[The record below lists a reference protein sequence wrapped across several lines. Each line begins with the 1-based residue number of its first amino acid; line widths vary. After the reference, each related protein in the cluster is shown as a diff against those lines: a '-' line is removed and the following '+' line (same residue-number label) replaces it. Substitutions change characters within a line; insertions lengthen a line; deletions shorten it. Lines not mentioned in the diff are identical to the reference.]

1 MNKLFPALKLI
12 GLICLT
18 TAMLWLKSWFLISIF
33 LALTIT
39 TIFFLKTN
47 KHLGQRI
54 YALIFISICIVLFQL
69 LFNFQVDLTMRLI
82 LGIVNAEKIM
92 ALSLLVLIYSATTS
106 FSELSALFAFLPSNI
121 SLMLTLAF
129 SLLVVMTDEIK
140 KIALVQSARGLNT
153 KSLNP
158 KKSIVPLIIPL
169 LHRSFM
175 RAEKIAVVLQ
185 AKGYDYQK
193 EILNFEF

>member
-33 LALTIT
+33 LVLTIT

-54 YALIFISICIVLFQL
+54 YALVFISICIVLFQL
-69 LFNFQVDLTMRLI
+69 LFNFQADLTTRLT
-82 LGIVNAEKIM
+82 LGIINAEKIM
-92 ALSLLVLIYSATTS
+92 ALSLLVLVYSATTS
-106 FSELSALFAFLPSNI
+106 FSELIELFSFLPKNI
-121 SLMLTLAF
+121 SLMFTLAF
-129 SLLVVMTDEIK
+129 SLMAVMTDEVR
-140 KIALVQSARGLNT
+140 KIALVQNARGLNT

-175 RAEKIAVVLQ
+175 RAERIAVVLH
-185 AKGYDYQK
+185 AKEYENY
-193 EILNFEF
+193 